1 MRNRSSAFLLVSFV
15 PLAGCGFLKKAD
27 ADAGTDAGAAVAAV
41 DAAVAAP
48 VGATGKNAA
57 AITHLPT
64 EVATNDVL
72 PTLQFSS
79 PHTAPNGGGTKVI
92 DLKSGSPVTRVART
106 NPNGWSLIVFQ
117 DPNVPTDTLMGWVS
131 DVAFTVY
138 VPHDA
143 GVVPVVDAGIVGL
156 RCPPGQDAVMVSANV
171 APSCRK
177 VCASDKDCK
186 HSCQAATNNMGKS
199 IKACMSD

>member
-27 ADAGTDAGAAVAAV
+27 A
-41 DAAVAAP
+41 
-48 VGATGKNAA
+48 
-57 AITHLPT
+57 
-64 EVATNDVL
+64 
-72 PTLQFSS
+72 
-79 PHTAPNGGGTKVI
+79 
-92 DLKSGSPVTRVART
+92 
-106 NPNGWSLIVFQ
+106 
-117 DPNVPTDTLMGWVS
+117 
-131 DVAFTVY
+131 
-138 VPHDA
+138 
-143 GVVPVVDAGIVGL
+143 DAGIVGL